1 MSPELEIQNYRC
13 VIDDLMNQI
22 ERMKKSGRKRREEVK
37 ALKKSIRESCGA
49 YQNCDFCDY
58 YEEVIHDQEQ
68 LINLMM
74 IAGRKKRA
82 EIKRLKK
89 KLNGNTITMRMDSNG
104 NLWWS

>member
-1 MSPELEIQNYRC
+1 MSPEVKLLYYKSIIEDQRK
-13 VIDDLMNQI
+13 QI
-22 ERMKKSGRKRREEVK
+22 ERMKRSGRRRRDEVK
-37 ALKKSIRESCGA
+37 ALKKSIHESCGA

-74 IAGRKKRA
+74 IAGRKRRE

-89 KLNGNTITMRMDSNG
+89 KLNGNAITMMMDSDG
-104 NLWWS
+104 NLWWN